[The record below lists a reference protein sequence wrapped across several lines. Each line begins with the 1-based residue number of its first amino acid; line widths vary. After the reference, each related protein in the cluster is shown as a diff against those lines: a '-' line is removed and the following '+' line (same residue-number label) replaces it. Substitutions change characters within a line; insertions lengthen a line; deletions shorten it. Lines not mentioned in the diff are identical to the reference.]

1 MKSTIR
7 YCDAAYCGIFI
18 ISLIMLGRIVD
29 KKKPDR
35 YEIIGSI
42 VAIV

>member
-1 MKSTIR
+1 M
-7 YCDAAYCGIFI
+7 
-18 ISLIMLGRIVD
+18 VD

-42 VAIV
+42 VAVSGAIIILYTPR